1 MEPTTNLPVNSNPE
15 PKYISVTVTE
25 IPGGYNTAA
34 LYDPSATNRD
44 RWRMVV
50 AAVADLARLVAPLTQ
65 SGSPSSILS
74 HITADAAS
82 LIYST
87 EREDDLLAPT
97 EGSGDD
103 EDA

>member
-25 IPGGYNTAA
+25 IPGGYDTAA
-34 LYDPSATNRD
+34 IYDPSATNRD
-44 RWRMVV
+44 RWRMVT
-50 AAVADLARLVAPLTQ
+50 AAVADLARMVAPLTK
-65 SGSPSSILS
+65 SG
-74 HITADAAS
+74 TADAVLSQITSDAAA

-87 EREDDLLAPT
+87 EREDAILAPT

>member
-34 LYDPSATNRD
+34 IYDPTATNRD

-50 AAVADLARLVAPLTQ
+50 AAVADLARLVAPLTH
-65 SGSPSSILS
+65 SGSPSAVLS
-74 HITADAAS
+74 NITAAAAD
-82 LIYST
+82 LIYSA
-87 EREDDLLAPT
+87 EGENDLLAPT